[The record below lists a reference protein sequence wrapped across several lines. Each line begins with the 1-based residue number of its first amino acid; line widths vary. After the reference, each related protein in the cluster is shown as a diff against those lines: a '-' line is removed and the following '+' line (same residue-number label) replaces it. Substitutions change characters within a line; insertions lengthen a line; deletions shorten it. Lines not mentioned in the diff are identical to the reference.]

1 MGLRDLKKQQTRERI
16 TAAAWELFADR
27 GYDKVTV
34 ADVARR
40 AEVSLATVFNYF
52 ADKEEL
58 FYGPL
63 EAFGE
68 RLVEAVR
75 TREAGVPVGAAVW
88 GFLQRSDGLLARIE
102 AGDTAM
108 LARIRAVNRVIAESP
123 ALQARELRAL
133 SRTTDRL
140 AALIVAETGAH
151 EVHAQVVANALLGVH
166 RALLLHVRRKVLAG
180 DDVTRLATEV
190 QRLGQDAFDMLE
202 RACLEAPVNLA

>member
-16 TAAAWELFADR
+16 TAAAWALFADR
-27 GYDKVTV
+27 GYDRVTV

-75 TREAGVPVGAAVW
+75 TREAGATVGAAVW

-108 LARIRAVNRVIAESP
+108 LARVRAVNRVIAESP

-140 AALIVAETGAH
+140 AALIVTETGVH

-166 RALLLHVRRKVLAG
+166 RALLVHVRRKVLDG

-190 QRLGQDAFDMLE
+190 QRLGQEAFDMLE
-202 RACLEAPVNLA
+202 RACPEAPLNLA

>member
-102 AGDTAM
+102 AGDAAM

-123 ALQARELRAL
+123 ALQARESRAL
-133 SRTTDRL
+133 SLTTDRL
-140 AALIVAETGAH
+140 AALIVSETGAH
-151 EVHAQVVANALLGVH
+151 EVPAQVVANALLGVH

-202 RACLEAPVNLA
+202 RACLEAPLNLA